1 MTIEFLVSEVFPKLR
16 QVASIVSGKNEAQI
30 LSSICFTVKGNTMY
44 MTACDREHW
53 LTIATSLVSAD
64 EEGSFCIVATDIVS
78 ALNNLGEMKVTM
90 MLNEE
95 KQQAICKYHKG
106 KMAMPYESADEFPRP
121 CSNQP
126 TSEPISVSERAM
138 RVAISKCKIAV
149 GHDILRPILNG
160 MHFVFSGRGMNC
172 MATDINE
179 IVHYAQDNSVSMTQE
194 QESFV
199 LSSKTSGILNAIM
212 SDGSVEIRIS
222 GTQVVFKGQNYKL
235 TAVLVEGHYP
245 NTDKVLSQEG
255 SIKGKVNKVELI
267 QALIRATAMGEK
279 TNSLVT
285 FDLIGNELTLS
296 SEDVGYNKSSFETIS
311 IQTNEHEDLHVGFNG
326 SVLAELLKN
335 HDEDDI
341 PIELSSPK
349 QPIIIRANDSANG
362 SSLVSMLMPLV
373 TLQQMQ

>member
-1 MTIEFLVSEVFPKLR
+1 
-16 QVASIVSGKNEAQI
+16 
-30 LSSICFTVKGNTMY
+30 
-44 MTACDREHW
+44 
-53 LTIATSLVSAD
+53 
-64 EEGSFCIVATDIVS
+64 
-78 ALNNLGEMKVTM
+78 
-90 MLNEE
+90 
-95 KQQAICKYHKG
+95 
-106 KMAMPYESADEFPRP
+106 
-121 CSNQP
+121 
-126 TSEPISVSERAM
+126 
-138 RVAISKCKIAV
+138 
-149 GHDILRPILNG
+149 
-160 MHFVFSGRGMNC
+160 

-222 GTQVVFKGQNYKL
+222 GTQVVFRGQNYKL

-285 FDLIGNELTLS
+285 FDLIGDELTLS

-373 TLQQMQ
+373 TRQQMQ